1 MITHKKNGYLVNY
14 DVDNIYHGM
23 KEFLTNETLI
33 TKIREN
39 LRDSEKQFDNQ
50 KIFNRVEEIIT
61 QLTTK

>member
-1 MITHKKNGYLVNY
+1 MVNY

>member
-1 MITHKKNGYLVNY
+1 
-14 DVDNIYHGM
+14 M

-39 LRDSEKQFDNQ
+39 LIDSEKQFDNQ
-50 KIFNRVEEIIT
+50 KIFNRVEKIIT